1 MNRPS
6 QLTQLIWDFYR
17 ENQSE
22 LKQLKLLAKCK
33 VFRRWGIFYIRC
45 FEPEVASRMIRAIAI
60 LEEPIAKLRLAHKI
74 KILVDH
80 QTVAV
85 FQVKSDKTFV

>member
-17 ENQSE
+17 ENQPE

-33 VFRRWGIFYIRC
+33 VFRRWGVFYIRC
-45 FEPEVASRMIRAIAI
+45 FQPEVASHVVKAIPV
-60 LEEPIAKLRLAHKI
+60 LEEPIAQLRLAQKI

-80 QTVAV
+80 ETVAV
-85 FQVKSDKTFV
+85 FQVKSDKMLA